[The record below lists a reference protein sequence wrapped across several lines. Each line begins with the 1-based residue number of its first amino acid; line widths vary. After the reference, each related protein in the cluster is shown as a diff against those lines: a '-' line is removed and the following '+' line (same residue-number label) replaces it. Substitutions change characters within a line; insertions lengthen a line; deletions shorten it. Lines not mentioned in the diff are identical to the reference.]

1 MRLRKGAACATGS
14 GIGKEIFMKKK
25 TKTTIG
31 AIAAAA
37 ATTALIATNTATN
50 TKTYDIGYDINP
62 INEYVSEMSLDVPDE
77 LSVDIIE
84 LDVNGA
90 EADKALLPNEN
101 LKAIP
106 LVFTDLKN
114 LEIKLYKRGE
124 KIGVAKFKDNK
135 LKAVVDND

>member
-1 MRLRKGAACATGS
+1 
-14 GIGKEIFMKKK
+14 MKKK

-62 INEYVSEMSLDVPDE
+62 INEYVSEMSLDVPVE
-77 LSVDIIE
+77 LSVDIVE

>member
-1 MRLRKGAACATGS
+1 
-14 GIGKEIFMKKK
+14 MKKK

-31 AIAAAA
+31 AITAAA
-37 ATTALIATNTATN
+37 ATTALIVTNTATN

-77 LSVDIIE
+77 LSIDIVE

-106 LVFTDLKN
+106 LVFTDLNN

-124 KIGVAKFKDNK
+124 RIGVAKFENNK

>member
-1 MRLRKGAACATGS
+1 
-14 GIGKEIFMKKK
+14 MKKK

-77 LSVDIIE
+77 LSVDIVE

-101 LKAIP
+101 LTAIP
-106 LVFTDLKN
+106 LVFTDLNN

-124 KIGVAKFKDNK
+124 RIGVAKFEDNK

>member
-1 MRLRKGAACATGS
+1 
-14 GIGKEIFMKKK
+14 MKKK

-37 ATTALIATNTATN
+37 VTTALIATNTTTN

-77 LSVDIIE
+77 LSIDIVE

-106 LVFTDLKN
+106 LVFTDLNN
-114 LEIKLYKRGE
+114 LEIKLYKRGNQ
-124 KIGVAKFKDNK
+124 IGTAKFENER
-135 LKAVVDND
+135 LKAVINND

>member
-1 MRLRKGAACATGS
+1 
-14 GIGKEIFMKKK
+14 MKKK

-50 TKTYDIGYDINP
+50 TKTSDIGYDIRP

-77 LSVDIIE
+77 LSVDIVE

-101 LKAIP
+101 LTAIP
-106 LVFTDLKN
+106 LVFTDLNN

>member
-1 MRLRKGAACATGS
+1 
-14 GIGKEIFMKKK
+14 MKKK

-37 ATTALIATNTATN
+37 ATTALIATNTTTN

-77 LSVDIIE
+77 LSIDIVE

-106 LVFTDLKN
+106 LVFTDLNN

-124 KIGVAKFKDNK
+124 KIGVAKFEDNK
-135 LKAVVDND
+135 LKAVVTND

>member
-1 MRLRKGAACATGS
+1 
-14 GIGKEIFMKKK
+14 MKKK

-77 LSVDIIE
+77 LSVDIVE

-106 LVFTDLKN
+106 LVFTDLNN
-114 LEIKLYKRGE
+114 LEIVLFKRGE
-124 KIGVAKFKDNK
+124 KIGTAKFENER
-135 LKAVVDND
+135 LKAVINND

>member
-1 MRLRKGAACATGS
+1 
-14 GIGKEIFMKKK
+14 MKKK

-62 INEYVSEMSLDVPDE
+62 INEYISEMSLDVPDE
-77 LSVDIIE
+77 LSVDIVE

-124 KIGVAKFKDNK
+124 KIGVANFKDNK
-135 LKAVVDND
+135 LKAVVEND

>member
-1 MRLRKGAACATGS
+1 
-14 GIGKEIFMKKK
+14 MKKK
-25 TKTTIG
+25 TKTTIS

-37 ATTALIATNTATN
+37 ATTALIVTNTATN

-77 LSVDIIE
+77 LSIDIVE

-101 LKAIP
+101 LTAIP
-106 LVFTDLKN
+106 LVFTDLNN

-124 KIGVAKFKDNK
+124 KIGTAKFEDNK

>member
-1 MRLRKGAACATGS
+1 
-14 GIGKEIFMKKK
+14 MKKK

-37 ATTALIATNTATN
+37 ATTALIATNTTTN

-77 LSVDIIE
+77 LSIDIVE

-90 EADKALLPNEN
+90 EADKALLPNES

>member
-1 MRLRKGAACATGS
+1 
-14 GIGKEIFMKKK
+14 MKKK

-77 LSVDIIE
+77 LSVDIVE

-90 EADKALLPNEN
+90 EADKALLPNEH

>member
-1 MRLRKGAACATGS
+1 
-14 GIGKEIFMKKK
+14 MKKK

-77 LSVDIIE
+77 LSVDIVE

-106 LVFTDLKN
+106 LVFADLNN
-114 LEIKLYKRGE
+114 LEIVLFKRGE
-124 KIGVAKFKDNK
+124 KIGTAKFENER
-135 LKAVVDND
+135 LKAVINND

>member
-1 MRLRKGAACATGS
+1 
-14 GIGKEIFMKKK
+14 MKKK

-77 LSVDIIE
+77 LSVDIVE

-106 LVFTDLKN
+106 LVFTDLNN
-114 LEIKLYKRGE
+114 LEIKLYKRGNQ
-124 KIGVAKFKDNK
+124 IGTAKFENER
-135 LKAVVDND
+135 LKAVINND

>member
-1 MRLRKGAACATGS
+1 
-14 GIGKEIFMKKK
+14 MKKK

-50 TKTYDIGYDINP
+50 TKTYEIEYDIHP

-77 LSVDIIE
+77 ISADIIE

-90 EADKALLPNEN
+90 EADKALLPNDS

-106 LVFTDLKN
+106 LVFSDLNN
-114 LEIKLYKRGE
+114 LEIKIYKRGNQ
-124 KIGVAKFKDNK
+124 IGTAKFENER
-135 LKAVVDND
+135 LKAVISND

>member
-1 MRLRKGAACATGS
+1 
-14 GIGKEIFMKKK
+14 MKKK

-37 ATTALIATNTATN
+37 VTTALIATN

-77 LSVDIIE
+77 LSVDIVE

-90 EADKALLPNEN
+90 EADKALLPNES

>member
-1 MRLRKGAACATGS
+1 
-14 GIGKEIFMKKK
+14 MKKK

-77 LSVDIIE
+77 LSIDIVE
-84 LDVNGA
+84 LDINGA

-106 LVFTDLKN
+106 LVFTDLNN
-114 LEIKLYKRGE
+114 LEIKLYKRGNQ
-124 KIGVAKFKDNK
+124 IGTAKFENER
-135 LKAVVDND
+135 LKAVINND

>member
-1 MRLRKGAACATGS
+1 
-14 GIGKEIFMKKK
+14 MKKK

-37 ATTALIATNTATN
+37 VTTALIATNTATN

-77 LSVDIIE
+77 LSIDIVE

-106 LVFTDLKN
+106 LVFTDLNN
-114 LEIKLYKRGE
+114 LEIKLYKRGNQ
-124 KIGVAKFKDNK
+124 IGTAKFENER
-135 LKAVVDND
+135 LKAVINND

>member
-1 MRLRKGAACATGS
+1 
-14 GIGKEIFMKKK
+14 MKKK

-37 ATTALIATNTATN
+37 TALIATNTATN

-101 LKAIP
+101 LRAIP
-106 LVFTDLKN
+106 LVFTDLNN

-124 KIGVAKFKDNK
+124 KIGTAKFEDNK
-135 LKAVVDND
+135 LKAVVTND

>member
-1 MRLRKGAACATGS
+1 
-14 GIGKEIFMKKK
+14 MKKK

-37 ATTALIATNTATN
+37 ATTALIATNTAMN

-77 LSVDIIE
+77 LSVDIVE

-106 LVFTDLKN
+106 LVFTDLNN

-124 KIGVAKFKDNK
+124 KIGVARFENNK

>member
-1 MRLRKGAACATGS
+1 
-14 GIGKEIFMKKK
+14 MKKK

-37 ATTALIATNTATN
+37 ATTALIATNTTTN

-77 LSVDIIE
+77 LSIDIVE

-106 LVFTDLKN
+106 LVFTDLNN
-114 LEIKLYKRGE
+114 LEIKLYKRGNQ
-124 KIGVAKFKDNK
+124 IGTAKFENK
-135 LKAVVDND
+135 RLKAVINND

>member
-1 MRLRKGAACATGS
+1 
-14 GIGKEIFMKKK
+14 MKKK

-77 LSVDIIE
+77 LSVDIVE

-106 LVFTDLKN
+106 LVFTDLKTSKSSSISVERKSALRSSRTTN
-114 LEIKLYKRGE
+114 
-124 KIGVAKFKDNK
+124 
-135 LKAVVDND
+135 

>member
-1 MRLRKGAACATGS
+1 
-14 GIGKEIFMKKK
+14 MKKK
-25 TKTTIG
+25 TKTTIS

-37 ATTALIATNTATN
+37 ATTALIVTNTATN

-77 LSVDIIE
+77 LSIDIVE

-101 LKAIP
+101 LTAIP
-106 LVFTDLKN
+106 LVFTDLNN

-124 KIGVAKFKDNK
+124 RIGTAKFEDNK

>member
-1 MRLRKGAACATGS
+1 
-14 GIGKEIFMKKK
+14 MKKK

-37 ATTALIATNTATN
+37 ATTALIATNTTTN

-77 LSVDIIE
+77 LSVDIVE

-90 EADKALLPNEN
+90 EADKALLPNES

>member
-1 MRLRKGAACATGS
+1 
-14 GIGKEIFMKKK
+14 MKKK

-31 AIAAAA
+31 AIVAAA

-77 LSVDIIE
+77 LSVDIVE

-106 LVFTDLKN
+106 LVFTDLNN

-124 KIGVAKFKDNK
+124 KIGTAKFEDNK
-135 LKAVVDND
+135 LKAVVTND

>member
-1 MRLRKGAACATGS
+1 
-14 GIGKEIFMKKK
+14 MKKK

-37 ATTALIATNTATN
+37 ATTALIATNTAMN

-77 LSVDIIE
+77 LSVDIVE

-101 LKAIP
+101 LKVIP
-106 LVFTDLKN
+106 LVFMDLNN

>member
-1 MRLRKGAACATGS
+1 
-14 GIGKEIFMKKK
+14 MKKK

-50 TKTYDIGYDINP
+50 TKTYDIGYDVHP

-77 LSVDIIE
+77 LSVDIVE

-124 KIGVAKFKDNK
+124 KIGVAKFEDNK
-135 LKAVVDND
+135 LKAVVTND

>member
-1 MRLRKGAACATGS
+1 
-14 GIGKEIFMKKK
+14 MKKK
-25 TKTTIG
+25 TKTAIG

-37 ATTALIATNTATN
+37 ATTALIATNTVTN

-77 LSVDIIE
+77 LSVDIVE

-106 LVFTDLKN
+106 LVFTDLNN

>member
-1 MRLRKGAACATGS
+1 
-14 GIGKEIFMKKK
+14 MKKK

-31 AIAAAA
+31 AIAAAT
-37 ATTALIATNTATN
+37 ATTALIAASTATN

-77 LSVDIIE
+77 LSVDIVE

-106 LVFTDLKN
+106 LVFTDLNN

-124 KIGVAKFKDNK
+124 KIGVAKFEDNK
-135 LKAVVDND
+135 LKAVVTND

>member
-1 MRLRKGAACATGS
+1 
-14 GIGKEIFMKKK
+14 MKKK

-37 ATTALIATNTATN
+37 VTTALIATNTTTN

-77 LSVDIIE
+77 LSVDIVE

-90 EADKALLPNEN
+90 EADKALLPNES

>member
-1 MRLRKGAACATGS
+1 
-14 GIGKEIFMKKK
+14 MKKK
-25 TKTTIG
+25 TKTTIS

-77 LSVDIIE
+77 LSVDIVE

-106 LVFTDLKN
+106 LVFTDLNN
-114 LEIKLYKRGE
+114 LEIKLYKRGNQ
-124 KIGVAKFKDNK
+124 IGTAKFENER
-135 LKAVVDND
+135 LKAVINND

>member
-1 MRLRKGAACATGS
+1 
-14 GIGKEIFMKKK
+14 MKKK

-37 ATTALIATNTATN
+37 ATTALIATN

-77 LSVDIIE
+77 LSVDIVE

>member
-1 MRLRKGAACATGS
+1 
-14 GIGKEIFMKKK
+14 MKKK

-50 TKTYDIGYDINP
+50 TKTYDIGYDINL

-77 LSVDIIE
+77 LSVDIVE

-106 LVFTDLKN
+106 LVFTDLNN

-124 KIGVAKFKDNK
+124 KIGTAKFKDNK

>member
-1 MRLRKGAACATGS
+1 
-14 GIGKEIFMKKK
+14 MKKK

-77 LSVDIIE
+77 LSVDIVE

-90 EADKALLPNEN
+90 GADKALLPNEN

-124 KIGVAKFKDNK
+124 KIGVAEFKDNK